1 MAELER
7 ALAGYADGEV
17 FGASETTGEVTRVV
31 LTAGLL
37 AGTAKE
43 AAAPWSDAK
52 VNFVFWC
59 ANCLFGEGLR
69 NEEATAA
76 GTSRDLTGGGGSTPR
91 SGLKGGGGN
100 RWEGLSTRLGE
111 EKLVVAL
118 GVTRRFVEIA
128 VVDGAARR
136 EVSAALEKVVTWED
150 KAVKSPKREERC
162 VPARGTSNRP
172 EVTHRSP
179 LTPFTASL
187 AGTSRAATPS
197 SAC

>member
-1 MAELER
+1 M
-7 ALAGYADGEV
+7 
-17 FGASETTGEVTRVV
+17 V

-76 GTSRDLTGGGGSTPR
+76 GGGTSRDLTGGGGSTPR

-136 EVSAALEKVVTWED
+136 EVSAALEKVATWED

-162 VPARGTSNRP
+162 VAARGTQ
-172 EVTHRSP
+172 
-179 LTPFTASL
+179 
-187 AGTSRAATPS
+187 ATPMAS
-197 SAC
+197 HQPC

>member
-1 MAELER
+1 M
-7 ALAGYADGEV
+7 
-17 FGASETTGEVTRVV
+17 V

-76 GTSRDLTGGGGSTPR
+76 GSSRDLTGGGGGSTPR

-136 EVSAALEKVVTWED
+136 EVSAALEKVTTWED

-162 VPARGTSNRP
+162 VRGAQIVP
-172 EVTHRSP
+172 M
-179 LTPFTASL
+179 ASHQ
-187 AGTSRAATPS
+187 P
-197 SAC
+197 C

>member
-1 MAELER
+1 M
-7 ALAGYADGEV
+7 
-17 FGASETTGEVTRVV
+17 V

-76 GTSRDLTGGGGSTPR
+76 GGGTSRDLTGGGGGSTPR

-162 VPARGTSNRP
+162 VPLP
-172 EVTHRSP
+172 EGPQTTPTPLIRLSDGPSP
-179 LTPFTASL
+179 LTASL
-187 AGTSRAATPS
+187 AGTSRAVTPS

>member
-1 MAELER
+1 M
-7 ALAGYADGEV
+7 
-17 FGASETTGEVTRVV
+17 V

-91 SGLKGGGGN
+91 SG
-100 RWEGLSTRLGE
+100 
-111 EKLVVAL
+111 
-118 GVTRRFVEIA
+118 
-128 VVDGAARR
+128 
-136 EVSAALEKVVTWED
+136 
-150 KAVKSPKREERC
+150 
-162 VPARGTSNRP
+162 
-172 EVTHRSP
+172 
-179 LTPFTASL
+179 
-187 AGTSRAATPS
+187 SRAAAATAGRVCRRDWARRS
-197 SAC
+197 WWWRWA